1 MTTQIDENIVRL
13 FNQAWVELH
22 CPPVR
27 LALEEKKDKQSDS
40 MAPFSVVNGT
50 VHLKPNVVPRGSD
63 PEKFMLWFFRH
74 EMAHV
79 HHCPY
84 DIKTAYSLER
94 AAQKVAGDWD
104 LAYLATHIF
113 SDVQVNL
120 NYLPRRFGELPYSV
134 RIIENRRLTSA
145 EQILQEIY
153 LQVHPTFKPIDKKT
167 AKVSREI
174 LTVTMLDKPWHTK
187 VQLIAIILNKL
198 KERNARFFSEKRKA
212 KSIKDHTLH
221 VKEDFLP
228 GSLELFRETYGT
240 ISDKTEAK
248 AFFKQ
253 WIEPR
258 VSGEEKERI
267 TKMTKEKLETRKGGR
282 RKEDKSTGKFDEKHK
297 HEKPGKLKDD
307 FNESSAQQLL
317 GEEPHLSTSLSKPY
331 EKVRPEVMNEAFW
344 RRYWY
349 RSRAEQTIIQYL
361 SESPSRRPV
370 WAVMKYPD
378 EWYIEDNIE
387 SLDIEMSLDEGPL
400 IPEVTT
406 LKWVEEPTSHGQS
419 LVSGFVP
426 SAITVL
432 DASRSMSGI
441 RDEAAIAAFIA
452 YLSARR
458 AGGQTANATF
468 STNYVSADWGSP
480 EEMKELVL
488 SMNFSE
494 FTVFPAYEVM
504 KLVSEN
510 RGNCFIIVITDGGWQ
525 NIDEAVPFLERIADF
540 GHRIVIFQ
548 LPGGF
553 YPDRIK
559 LMERIP
565 GIKIYQV
572 NEPEELQGLVL
583 SETMRTYEAFL
594 AASY

>member
-1 MTTQIDENIVRL
+1 MTTQVHENIIRL

-27 LALEEKKDKQSDS
+27 LVLEDEKQSDS
-40 MAPFSVVNGT
+40 VAPVSVANGT
-50 VHLKPNVVPRGSD
+50 VHLKTNVVPRGSD
-63 PEKFMLWFFRH
+63 PEKFLLWFFRH

-94 AAQKVAGDWD
+94 AAQKVVGDWN

-120 NYLPRRFGELPYSV
+120 NYLPRRFGELPYQV
-134 RIIENRRLTSA
+134 RIIENRRLTSV
-145 EQILQEIY
+145 EEILQGIY
-153 LQVHPTFKPIDKKT
+153 HQVHPTFKPMDKQT
-167 AKVSREI
+167 AKASREI
-174 LTVTMLDKPWHTK
+174 LTIAMLDKPWHTK
-187 VQLIAIILNKL
+187 VQLIAIILSKL
-198 KERNARFFSEKRKA
+198 RERRARLFSHKRTA
-212 KSIKDHTLH
+212 KSIKNHTLH

-228 GSLELFRETYGT
+228 GSLEMFRETYGT
-240 ISDKTEAK
+240 ISDKTEAR
-248 AFFKQ
+248 AFFEQ

-258 VSGEEKERI
+258 LSREEKERI
-267 TKMTKEKLETRKGGR
+267 TKMAKEKLEGQKGR
-282 RKEDKSTGKFDEKHK
+282 RKKEDRTSGRSGQKHK
-297 HEKPGKLKDD
+297 HEKPGKLRDD
-307 FNESSAQQLL
+307 SDESSVQQLL

-331 EKVRPEVMNEAFW
+331 EKIRSEVMNDALW

-387 SLDIEMSLDEGPL
+387 SLDVEMSLDEGPL

-419 LVSGFVP
+419 LVTGFVP

-441 RDEAAIAAFIA
+441 RDEAATAAFIA

-458 AGGQTANATF
+458 AGGQTANLTF
-468 STNYVSADWGSP
+468 STNYVSADWNSP

-488 SMNFSE
+488 SMSFDE
-494 FTVFPAYEVM
+494 FTVFPAFEITR
-504 KLVSEN
+504 LISEN
-510 RGNCFIIVITDGGWQ
+510 PGECFIVVITDGGWQ
-525 NIDEAVPFLERIADF
+525 NIDEAVPHLERIADL
-540 GHRIVIFQ
+540 GHKIVIFH

-572 NEPEELQGLVL
+572 NEPETELQGLVL

-594 AASY
+594 TSSY